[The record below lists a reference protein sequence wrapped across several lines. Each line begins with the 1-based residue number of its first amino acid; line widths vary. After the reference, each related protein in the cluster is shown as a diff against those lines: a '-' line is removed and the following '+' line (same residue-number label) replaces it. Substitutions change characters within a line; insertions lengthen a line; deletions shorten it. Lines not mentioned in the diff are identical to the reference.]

1 MKAKLIAALGSF
13 VCMRSEFFFLLGE
26 EKNAKKAIGMLHGE
40 ILLPAAKVFRHMIS
54 SMLTTPFH

>member
-1 MKAKLIAALGSF
+1 
-13 VCMRSEFFFLLGE
+13 MRSEFFFLLGE

-54 SMLTTPFH
+54 SMLTDPSLDSVDDYSQDASNHG